1 MRENSARPAPEPE
14 PVVEDGGAIIKVLM
28 IAPPVV
34 GIGVLA
40 LLLLLLVPRTPAEVS
55 IIGDVFVICFVLC
68 PAFLCLLPIYFILV
82 LAAIYTGKLNS
93 ITGSKLSAVESM
105 TEKAADSANKVGKK
119 VGRWSI
125 DWRTRFALLNYLARK
140 QADSDSQT

>member
-68 PAFLCLLPIYFILV
+68 PAILCLLPIYFILV